1 MSSLAPAPHPPGF
14 HKRLLEEEACALE
27 GARLPLDELNPQK
40 RLRHAGAPPGRRA
53 PRGRPAAAAGS
64 HAAAAHAALRGLF
77 PAMSDRD
84 IAAALEECGEDV
96 DAAIRRLNDLA
107 LGSAAAAEAA
117 AEAADASAAAAAPAA
132 AAAAAASVAAAAAT
146 PAGPAEDDGAAA
158 AAAPPPRSAEEW
170 VEEMVAQMSAAADV
184 ADARRRAAA
193 VLSGFEQAALA
204 HAGGAAAGAEALAR
218 ENALLKRAV
227 AIQNARLQE
236 LGGGEAA
243 GLRGALDAARARVA
257 ALEAHNYSLQL
268 HLKAAADAA
277 AAGRGGGALGR
288 GGAPDVF

>member
-14 HKRLLEEEACALE
+14 HKRLLEEEARALD

-64 HAAAAHAALRGLF
+64 RAAAAHAALRGLF

-96 DAAIRRLNDLA
+96 DAAIRRLNGLA
-107 LGSAAAAEAA
+107 LGSAASAEPAA
-117 AEAADASAAAAAPAA
+117 ATDAAAAAPAA
-132 AAAAAASVAAAAAT
+132 AEAAAAAASIAAASAAA
-146 PAGPAEDDGAAA
+146 PAGPAKDAGAASA
-158 AAAPPPRSAEEW
+158 PPPPRSAEEW

-257 ALEAHNYSLQL
+257 ALEAQNYSLQL